1 MMLLTDTRSDF
12 RMRKSPDAL
21 LREAAALTA
30 LIEAAGQRLAAVAV
44 ELGRVEGQAAV
55 LDPRFGL
62 GTWQSAYES
71 ALSSFPRRLGAAELA
86 QRATLL
92 ADFESSG
99 TA

>member
-1 MMLLTDTRSDF
+1 MILLTDRSDF
-12 RMRKSPDAL
+12 RMRKSSDEL

-44 ELGRVEGQAAV
+44 ELGRAEGRAAV

-62 GTWQSAYES
+62 GTWSSAYEL
-71 ALSSFPRRLGAAELA
+71 ALSSFPRRLAASELA
-86 QRATLL
+86 QRAALL
-92 ADFESSG
+92 TDFEAPE